1 MSTYNLNILINSIF
15 KNSWIINLNKWVW
28 EITKTVEWLT
38 EKLSKTWSEFY
49 AISELVKPLQ
59 KAISWAIKGSI
70 DEFQDFEKQMSKVK
84 AITWATDEQFQ
95 ELNKIAKEMW
105 ATTAYT
111 AKEAWDA
118 LEFLW
123 MAWLSVQE
131 SMDALPWS
139 LQNLNRKFIF
149 LNLKI

>member
-1 MSTYNLNILINSIF
+1 MSDYKINIWIFTILKNNWIVRLNNSFWEVNKTIETF
-15 KNSWIINLNKWVW
+15 TSKLTKAWI
-28 EITKTVEWLT
+28 
-38 EKLSKTWSEFY
+38 EFT
-49 AISELVKPLQ
+49 AISDLTKPLRN
-59 KAISWAIKGSI
+59 AIWWAIKGSI

-123 MAWLSVQE
+123 MAGLSVQE

>member
-1 MSTYNLNILINSIF
+1 MQD
-15 KNSWIINLNKWVW
+15 
-28 EITKTVEWLT
+28 
-38 EKLSKTWSEFY
+38 
-49 AISELVKPLQ
+49 AIW
-59 KAISWAIKGSI
+59 WAIKGSI

-123 MAWLSVQE
+123 MVGLSVQE
-131 SMDALPWS
+131 SMDTLPWS